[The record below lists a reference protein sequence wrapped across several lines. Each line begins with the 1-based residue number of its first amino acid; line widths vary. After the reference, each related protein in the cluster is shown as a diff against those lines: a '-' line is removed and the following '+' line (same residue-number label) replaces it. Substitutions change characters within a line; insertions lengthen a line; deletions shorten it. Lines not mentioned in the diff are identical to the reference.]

1 MKCMN
6 CSRIDYVDG
15 YCNKYN
21 IYIKDGNEEH
31 SECDNEQDWLQTYFQ
46 YKENELERMKL

>member
-46 YKENELERMKL
+46 SKENESERMKR